1 MCINLDVTAMYV
13 PLSNVFFF
21 LAFQFFP
28 TCGCMHYKSIL
39 SIFYFYFYLC
49 DYYLFQL
56 NYKHEFYRKEY
67 GKICQ
72 LFEIQTFLVFYQDLH
87 FDASFYHKSNIDFLS
102 TLFVLLLF
110 YKVFLNLSNWLS
122 AYTQ

>member
-1 MCINLDVTAMYV
+1 MLCVNLDVTAMYV

-21 LAFQFFP
+21 FSFSILSHV
-28 TCGCMHYKSIL
+28 CVCMHYKSIL
-39 SIFYFYFYLC
+39 SIFYLC

-72 LFEIQTFLVFYQDLH
+72 LFEIQTFLVFYLDLH